1 MAKPEVLIIEDSPS
15 LALGYAAQ
23 LEEAGYAI
31 TVAGTLAE
39 AREALRGSSYAAALL
54 DLQLPD
60 GDGLSLLEKRNDNS
74 PAFIVITSDGS
85 LSRAIAAMRVGAFDF
100 LVKPVAGTRL
110 LATTRAAVDQAKVSG
125 AKKDRTKTSDKTSFH
140 GFIGQSPVMQQVYRT
155 IEQVA
160 DSRASVF
167 VTGESGTGKEVTA
180 EALHAASSRN
190 RGAFVAINCGAI
202 PENLL
207 ESELFG
213 HVKGAFTG
221 AVENRIGAAKAAD
234 GGTLFL
240 DEICEMDL
248 KLQVKLLRFLQTG
261 MIQRVGSSRAE
272 PVDVRIVCATNRDP
286 MREVAEGRFREDL
299 LYRLNVIPIHLPAL
313 RERGDDILLL
323 ADRLTATIGKEEGR
337 PEVQLSVSSRS
348 RILGHSWP
356 GNVRELQNALR
367 RAVVTA
373 ADSQIEI
380 AIANPRAAAAT
391 FEVGPEPWASSAP
404 AGPEPTAP
412 NAQPT
417 GEPSFEGMTLAEIER
432 MAIEAAIRR
441 TNGNITKAAK
451 NLGVNPSTI
460 YRKLEKWAAQADD
473 PRFADP

>member
-1 MAKPEVLIIEDSPS
+1 MAQSNILIIEDSPS

-23 LEEAGYAI
+23 LEEVGYGVTLAS
-31 TVAGTLAE
+31 TLAE
-39 AREALRGSSYAAALL
+39 AREALQGSRFAAALL

-60 GDGLSLLEKRNDNS
+60 GDGLSLLEERDEQS

-110 LATTRAAVDQAKVSG
+110 LATARSAVEQRKDANKTTASPRAEDG
-125 AKKDRTKTSDKTSFH
+125 PRFH
-140 GFIGQSPVMQQVYRT
+140 GFIGQSPVMKEVFRT

-160 DSRASVF
+160 DSRACVF

-180 EALHAASSRN
+180 EALHSASRRSDK
-190 RGAFVAINCGAI
+190 AFVAINCGAI

-240 DEICEMDL
+240 DEICEMEL

-272 PVDVRIVCATNRDP
+272 PVDVRFVCATNRDP

-299 LYRLNVIPIHLPAL
+299 FYRLNVIPIHLPAL
-313 RERGDDILLL
+313 RDRGDDILIL
-323 ADRLTATIGKEEGR
+323 AERLTATIAEEERRQGVR
-337 PEVQLSVSSRS
+337 LSANARS
-348 RILGHSWP
+348 EILSYPWP
-356 GNVRELQNALR
+356 GNVRELQNSLR
-367 RAVVTA
+367 RAIVTSGQ
-373 ADSQIEI
+373 DEVEI
-380 AIANPRAAAAT
+380 DISTPSSFAAT
-391 FEVGPEPWASSAP
+391 RPITHEPAQAAP
-404 AGPEPTAP
+404 PQLKEENPQQLT
-412 NAQPT
+412 QDT
-417 GEPSFEGMTLAEIER
+417 RWEGMTLAEVER
-432 MAIEAAIRR
+432 VVIEAAINR
-441 TNGNITKAAK
+441 NQGNITRAARE
-451 NLGVNPSTI
+451 LEVNPSTI
-460 YRKLEKWAAQADD
+460 YRKLEKWAGSS
-473 PRFADP
+473 

>member
-1 MAKPEVLIIEDSPS
+1 MSKPKVLIIEDSPS

-23 LEEAGYAI
+23 LEEAGYA
-31 TVAGTLAE
+31 VSLAASLAE
-39 AREALRGSSYAAALL
+39 AREALASETFVVALL

-60 GDGLSLLEKRNDNS
+60 GDGLTLLDMRDERS

-85 LSRAIAAMRVGAFDF
+85 LSRAISAMRLGAFDF

-110 LATTRAAVDQAKVSG
+110 LATTRAAVEQYQRSAK
-125 AKKDRTKTSDKTSFH
+125 AATQTKPAEKDRFY
-140 GFIGQSPVMQQVYRT
+140 GFIGQSPRMKEVYRT

-180 EALHAASSRN
+180 EALHAASRRS
-190 RGAFVAINCGAI
+190 GKAFVAINCGAI

-240 DEICEMDL
+240 DEICEMEL

-261 MIQRVGSSRAE
+261 MIQRVGSSKAE

-286 MREVAEGRFREDL
+286 MREVEAGRFREDL
-299 LYRLNVIPIHLPAL
+299 FYRLNVIPIHLPPL
-313 RERGDDILLL
+313 RDRGGDLELL
-323 ADRLTATIGKEEGR
+323 AANLVKSIAAEERRG
-337 PEVQLSVSSRS
+337 EMELSAESRA
-348 RILGHSWP
+348 RMTGYAWP

-367 RAVVTA
+367 RAIVTSP
-373 ADSQIEI
+373 DKTIEVTLPTQSQ
-380 AIANPRAAAAT
+380 A
-391 FEVGPEPWASSAP
+391 AP
-404 AGPEPTAP
+404 AAFHATHFDRIDID
-412 NAQPT
+412 NLDQAQASEESA
-417 GEPSFEGMTLAEIER
+417 GRLDLKGMTLAQIER
-432 MAIEAAIRR
+432 IAIEEALAR
-441 TNGNITKAAK
+441 NSGNITRAARE
-451 NLGVNPSTI
+451 LAVNPSTI
-460 YRKLEKWAAQADD
+460 YRKIEKWE
-473 PRFADP
+473 R